1 MLIIYGALG
10 LGGIETFFVRL
21 AKERF
26 RNNKKTKI
34 LLLNPPELGGSNV
47 DLFNEI
53 IKYAEIYYFNDVFEK
68 KFINWR
74 FFLLHGLKKNN
85 LEQMIRDCNQIH
97 VTDAQSALLVNNI
110 LRKLDKKIPITVGM
124 YHSLEF
130 SWGGDK
136 LPFFEKTNRDF
147 IYKTLNSKNLMC
159 FSQNTKD
166 FVSNRT
172 GYTIEDAKTFR
183 LGVIDSA
190 QECKYGFNSSKKIRM
205 CAVGRLT
212 DFKTYNFWMP
222 NVIKEL
228 NINGYDICLD
238 IYGDGNSEPIVRNAV
253 KNASAYVTLYPPFNY
268 SEFNVIVSKYDLFI
282 GSGTAIIQ
290 AASLGIPSIIGIES
304 INEPLTYGF
313 FSDFYDCEYNLKSL
327 DIRKIPV
334 FDVLKDFVN
343 SSFENKKV
351 LSLEHYQAAKFFS
364 ISSCENSIEQGPYV
378 VSDYFYF
385 NKWIYTFSLILFRLK
400 MKINRK
406 NIYHEV

>member
-10 LGGIETFFVRL
+10 LGGIETFFLRL

-34 LLLNPPELGGSNV
+34 LLLKPHELGGSNA

-53 IKYAEIYYFNDVFEK
+53 VKYAEIYYFNDIFQRVFV
-68 KFINWR
+68 NWR
-74 FFLLHGLKKNN
+74 LFLLHGLNHNN
-85 LEQMIRDCNQIH
+85 LEQMISDCEQIH
-97 VTDAQSALLVNNI
+97 VTDAQSALLANNI
-110 LRKLDKKIPITVGM
+110 LIKLDKKIPITVGM

-130 SWGGDK
+130 SWGGAR

-147 IYKTLNSKNLMC
+147 IYKTLDSKNLMC

-166 FVSNRT
+166 FVSNKV
-172 GYTIEDAKTFR
+172 GYAIENAKTFR
-183 LGVIDSA
+183 LGVIDSI
-190 QECKYGFNSSKKIRM
+190 QECKYSFNSSKRIRM

-222 NVIKEL
+222 NVIKKL
-228 NINGYDICLD
+228 NIDGYDICLD
-238 IYGDGNSEPIVRNAV
+238 IYGDGDSEPLVRNAV
-253 KNASAYVTLYPPFNY
+253 EKASAYVSLYPAFNY

-327 DIRKIPV
+327 DISKVPV
-334 FDVLKDFVN
+334 SDILKDFVN
-343 SSFENKKV
+343 SSIENKKA
-351 LSLEHYQAAKFFS
+351 LSLKHCQAAGFFS
-364 ISSCENSIEQGPYV
+364 ISSCENSIEKGPYV

-385 NKWIYTFSLILFRLK
+385 NKWAYTFSLILFRLK